1 VGAEILEEP
10 VAERLRQVLQRGE
23 DVLSMVR
30 RHVRLGEI
38 FVARQREIVEDFH
51 RRARDTTR
59 AEELLRTMKAL
70 LQTAPGTQ
78 GRSRGRPFSL
88 RRNMRQGP

>member
-30 RHVRLGEI
+30 RHVRLGET

-70 LQTAPGTQ
+70 LKQHPAHRG
-78 GRSRGRPFSL
+78 GREAALSL
-88 RRNMRQGP
+88 CVAT